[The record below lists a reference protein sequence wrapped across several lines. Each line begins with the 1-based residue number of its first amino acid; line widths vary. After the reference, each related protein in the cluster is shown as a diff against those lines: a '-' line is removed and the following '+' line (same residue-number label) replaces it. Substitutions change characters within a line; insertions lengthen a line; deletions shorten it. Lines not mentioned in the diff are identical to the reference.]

1 LTSDD
6 ESPDHPR
13 EDGHEDRDER
23 EERSRK
29 ELSSQ
34 IPKLRAARNVE
45 AYDGGEGL
53 EHEIRNGENREED
66 GRDRAGPPATRRLD
80 GTTLIVHGV

>member
-13 EDGHEDRDER
+13 EGGHEDRDER

-29 ELSSQ
+29 ESSF
-34 IPKLRAARNVE
+34 LFSE
-45 AYDGGEGL
+45 
-53 EHEIRNGENREED
+53 
-66 GRDRAGPPATRRLD
+66 
-80 GTTLIVHGV
+80 